1 MSERT
6 LLFALSKIRKLFLNK
21 EYDSIKRLL
30 KSSYLDQVKFTDV
43 DINYFKIDKNDYVLW
58 IPYIDI
64 NTQRTLNAL
73 TRKRYTFA
81 NFSDPCY
88 ICCAFLSN
96 IRNVHS
102 SLFIAVVDTLSKLL
116 LQRINVGK
124 VFSF

>member
-1 MSERT
+1 M
-6 LLFALSKIRKLFLNK
+6 LLSALAKIRNLLLNK
-21 EYDSIKRLL
+21 KYDSVKHLL
-30 KSSYLDQVKFTDV
+30 KSLSLDKVKFTDI

-58 IPYIDI
+58 VPYIDI
-64 NTQRTLNAL
+64 HTQRTLNVL
-73 TRKRYTFA
+73 TRKKYSFA

-96 IRNVHS
+96 VKNVRN

-116 LQRINVGK
+116 LQKVNVGK